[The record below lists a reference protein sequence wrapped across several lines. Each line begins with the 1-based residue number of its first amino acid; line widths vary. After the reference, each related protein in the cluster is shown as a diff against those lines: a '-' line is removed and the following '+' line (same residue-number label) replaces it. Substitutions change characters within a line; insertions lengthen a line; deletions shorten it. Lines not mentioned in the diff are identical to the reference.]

1 MENKEYI
8 TVECIGDDM
17 VGSTNT
23 DDLDAIYA
31 AIYDCNK
38 NYKLELTV
46 FYGTMVIMMA
56 ESIVSPLQLYKDI
69 KVDNYYSLRDIGY
82 VMKREK
88 AFYLPYLTMG
98 LILSI
103 FRPGLKRKVV
113 MGDSLIKMD
122 VYIDGSDEKS
132 YNLIT
137 QRCNF
142 DGSLKNKRLFYF
154 FENIGI

>member
-1 MENKEYI
+1 MKNKEYI
-8 TVECIGDDM
+8 TVECVGNDM
-17 VGSTNT
+17 TGAVNI
-23 DDLDAIYA
+23 DNWDEIYT

-38 NYKLELTV
+38 DYKLELTV

-56 ESIVSPLQLYKDI
+56 ESIVSPLPLYKNI

-82 VMKREK
+82 IMKREK
-88 AFYLPYLTMG
+88 AFYLPSITMG
-98 LILSI
+98 LVLSI

-142 DGSLKNKRLFYF
+142 DGSPKSQKLFYF
-154 FENIGI
+154 

>member
-1 MENKEYI
+1 MKNKEYI
-8 TVECIGDDM
+8 TVECVGNDM
-17 VGSTNT
+17 TGVVNI
-23 DDLDAIYA
+23 DNWDEIYT
-31 AIYDCNK
+31 AIYDCSK

-56 ESIVSPLQLYKDI
+56 ESIVSPLPLYKNI
-69 KVDNYYSLRDIGY
+69 KVDNYYSLRYIGY
-82 VMKREK
+82 IMKREK
-88 AFYLPYLTMG
+88 AFYLPSITTG
-98 LILSI
+98 LVLSI

-122 VYIDGSDEKS
+122 VYMDSSDEKS

-142 DGSLKNKRLFYF
+142 DGSLKIQKLFY
-154 FENIGI
+154 I